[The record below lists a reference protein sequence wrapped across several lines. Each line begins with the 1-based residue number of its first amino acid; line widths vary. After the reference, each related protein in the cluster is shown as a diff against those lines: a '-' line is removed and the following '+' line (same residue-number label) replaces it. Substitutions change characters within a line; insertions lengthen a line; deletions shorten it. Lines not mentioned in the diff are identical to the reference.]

1 MLIKKIPN
9 IKEVLRSALDLLKK
23 EKVVET
29 VLNVHGNAPT
39 TNEIQVLKDIKIKI
53 EELEIRLTETNDI
66 YQMIITYNGEQVNY
80 HTENKEINE
89 LLEQI
94 SEEFFKKCK

>member
-80 HTENKEINE
+80 HTEDKEINE